1 MGGGCN
7 LYRWG
12 AAAWHYSTHEDVW
25 PGLRLRIRRVVDHLV
40 AAEVGSRLIV
50 GIVAVQVRATVV
62 GQNCAER
69 RQCWHDQADW
79 RRYNNESR
87 PAWLEPDSIVIP
99 VGGTGIADSDGSR
112 RQVANHRAAIRIEV
126 IVTMTGIP
134 VFVIGLDGFRE
145 PMLIAALSV
154 RIRWIEAGNQEGGSK
169 TARQPHRSSP
179 TPGVDII
186 RVLTRQPGH
195 ADKARCVVDI
205 GMDSRFLTEEFPSW
219 LGTCA
224 SRVLALPSPLDLSGS
239 REYDERHIMSRTPN
253 SRKEETHERIVD
265 VAARAI
271 RRNGYAGVGVAEV
284 MKEAGLTHGGFYAH
298 FESRDA
304 LLVEALD
311 RASRESAE
319 VVARTAEQRAAKGVS
334 KFRALVETYLGDDQL
349 ASLEYGCPIAALGCE
364 IPRQSQV
371 VREASAA
378 RVNRLIEAVRATLPD
393 IRRTAA
399 SVVAGTLVGSLQ
411 LARALGDNA
420 EGRAVLSASRK
431 SLIRQYDEAAA
442 T

>member
-1 MGGGCN
+1 
-7 LYRWG
+7 
-12 AAAWHYSTHEDVW
+12 
-25 PGLRLRIRRVVDHLV
+25 
-40 AAEVGSRLIV
+40 
-50 GIVAVQVRATVV
+50 
-62 GQNCAER
+62 
-69 RQCWHDQADW
+69 
-79 RRYNNESR
+79 
-87 PAWLEPDSIVIP
+87 
-99 VGGTGIADSDGSR
+99 
-112 RQVANHRAAIRIEV
+112 
-126 IVTMTGIP
+126 
-134 VFVIGLDGFRE
+134 
-145 PMLIAALSV
+145 
-154 RIRWIEAGNQEGGSK
+154 
-169 TARQPHRSSP
+169 
-179 TPGVDII
+179 
-186 RVLTRQPGH
+186 
-195 ADKARCVVDI
+195 
-205 GMDSRFLTEEFPSW
+205 
-219 LGTCA
+219 
-224 SRVLALPSPLDLSGS
+224 
-239 REYDERHIMSRTPN
+239 MSRTPN